1 MPKLKSTNSAPIPE
15 KWPSPLP
22 YLTTPQIGPSLPR
35 NILSSTNVTQS
46 PSLEANTPTM
56 TSPSTPYNNIRITP
70 ISDPTHPACGQA
82 GLFTTR
88 LHAPGEFVC
97 LYMGLVHGTTGD
109 HVSESAAEVK
119 SDYDLSLD
127 RDLGL
132 AIDAAKMG
140 NEARFINDYRG
151 VAERPNAE
159 FGDVLVKVG
168 KGVLERHVGVFVKP
182 AKKEKKTGK
191 GKGGYSNVV
200 QGIAKGE
207 EVLVSYGRGF
217 WSARRVEAE
226 AGIGEVGCAVD
237 EFERG

>member
-1 MPKLKSTNSAPIPE
+1 MPKSKPAKSASVPE
-15 KWPSPLP
+15 NWPTILP
-22 YLTTPQIGPSLPR
+22 YLTAPQIASSLPR
-35 NILSSTNVTQS
+35 NILSSISVSQS
-46 PSLEANTPTM
+46 ASLEANAPTIAA
-56 TSPSTPYNNIRITP
+56 PSTPYINIRIIT
-70 ISDPTHPACGQA
+70 ISDAAHPACGQA

-97 LYMGLVHGTTGD
+97 LYMGLVHGTRAD
-109 HVSESAAEVK
+109 HVSETATEEK

-151 VAERPNAE
+151 VAERPNSE
-159 FGDVLVKVG
+159 FRDVLVKIG
-168 KGVLERHVGVFVKP
+168 KGLVERHVGVFVKP

-191 GKGGYSNVV
+191 GKGGLSGAVG
-200 QGIAKGE
+200 GIAKGE

-217 WSARRVEAE
+217 WSARRIEAE
-226 AGIGEVGCAVD
+226 AEADGRDAHAD
-237 EFERG
+237 ELEGG